1 MNKKNN
7 KASVR
12 ELFLYSAIAAGITV
26 VNVAVSSLL
35 LF

>member
-12 ELFLYSAIAAGITV
+12 ELFLYSAIAVGISV
-26 VNVAVSSLL
+26 ANVAISSLL